1 MIKEHIYIY
10 RIIYDYMCLQK
21 KLSTVA
27 LGITRYSTFKLIAT
41 AGFSKTLDVAT
52 TGKPPSHDI
61 FQGLSNRTAI
71 IYHISNPPAISIACG
86 SDALPSRQH
95 RKIVEINRNQ

>member
-1 MIKEHIYIY
+1 
-10 RIIYDYMCLQK
+10 MCLQK